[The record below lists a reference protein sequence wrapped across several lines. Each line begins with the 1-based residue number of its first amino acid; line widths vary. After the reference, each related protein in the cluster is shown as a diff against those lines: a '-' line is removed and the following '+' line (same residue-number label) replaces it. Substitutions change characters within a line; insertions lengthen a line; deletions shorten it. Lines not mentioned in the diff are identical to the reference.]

1 MTVILNLDK
10 VPFLVTDNLQEK
22 QMYLHMTVLALEFL
36 DGSWD
41 TDEKVEKIYQL
52 MAEPIINYP
61 VNKENVSASRDF
73 LIGAAV
79 DLLLEV

>member
-1 MTVILNLDK
+1 
-10 VPFLVTDNLQEK
+10 
-22 QMYLHMTVLALEFL
+22 MYLHMTVLALEFL